1 MELEIILKQDNIP
14 VYNME
19 QIKIKHI
26 EYYPDYDGCY
36 EEDEITEEL
45 VSGILKQIP
54 DGINIILSLNPY
66 GEEDMFE
73 ILCDGEWLA
82 ICYYYYSEEEQQDIV
97 YYSYNPNY
105 AGTEDISPLESG
117 GQSPVEK
124 YAAIN
129 DIKAGVKAAEYFIRT
144 GKLYPG
150 IDWAKQA

>member
-1 MELEIILKQDNIP
+1 MELEIIPKQDNIP
-14 VYNME
+14 VYNMK

-54 DGINIILSLNPY
+54 EGIDIILSLNPY

-73 ILCDGEWLA
+73 ILCDGEWLS
-82 ICYYYYSEEEQQDIV
+82 IGYSYYSEEKQQDIV
-97 YYSYNPNY
+97 YYSYNQSY
-105 AGTEDISPLESG
+105 AGTEDLSPLESG

-124 YAAIN
+124 YMAIN

-144 GKLYPG
+144 GRLYPG